1 MMATMA
7 SYQRATLNGVA
18 GEARAR
24 FQTDVADSLHG
35 SFTAV
40 GAAFEALADVRHPVV
55 FEGVAFE
62 DTRRYRVVVPVRI
75 TRAELPRFVHF
86 EAIGTP
92 SVLEP
97 LDSA

>member
-1 MMATMA
+1 MATMA

-24 FQTDVADSLHG
+24 FQIDVADSLHG
-35 SFTAV
+35 SFS
-40 GAAFEALADVRHPVV
+40 AAGPSFEALADTRHPVV

-62 DTRRYRVVVPVRI
+62 ATRRYRVVIPVRI
-75 TRAELPRFVHF
+75 TRAELPRLVHF

-97 LDSA
+97 LDRA